1 MRKRAQQHAV
11 YNAED
16 CCGPADGQSER
27 KDHDGRGAG
36 ASAKHACAIANIRQ
50 KTLNGGPWPCRAAVF
65 FDQSYIAKFTA
76 SGGGGFFS
84 GHAAGDEFLDLFLK
98 MLLNLFGEI
107 VIEAATGQELL

>member
-50 KTLNGGPWPCRAAVF
+50 KTLNGGPLPCRAAVF

-76 SGGGGFFS
+76 TGGGGFFS
-84 GHAAGDEFLDLFLK
+84 WNAAGARFFEFFLE
-98 MLLNLFGEI
+98 LRPQLFG
-107 VIEAATGQELL
+107 